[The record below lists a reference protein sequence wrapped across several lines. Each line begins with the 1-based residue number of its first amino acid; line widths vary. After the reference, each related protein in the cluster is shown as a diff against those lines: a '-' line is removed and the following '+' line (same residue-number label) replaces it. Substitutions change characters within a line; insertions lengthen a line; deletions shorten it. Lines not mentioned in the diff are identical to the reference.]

1 MDAVAKMHDYGM
13 KLWQESIHM
22 LLRQSPRIVLGA
34 ELIALEKKGT
44 IFTENYRNV
53 MPTENEICFLV
64 KKGTDLSHFAP
75 KSKQKFEFIFLF

>member
-1 MDAVAKMHDYGM
+1 MIPHSFVARNFAHLYVVGGRQHSMDAVAKMHDYGM

-44 IFTENYRNV
+44 IFTEN
-53 MPTENEICFLV
+53 
-64 KKGTDLSHFAP
+64 
-75 KSKQKFEFIFLF
+75 

>member
-34 ELIALEKKGT
+34 ELIALEKRGLSLPRTNGT
-44 IFTENYRNV
+44 
-53 MPTENEICFLV
+53 
-64 KKGTDLSHFAP
+64 
-75 KSKQKFEFIFLF
+75 